1 MEHES
6 TCEFCQTWQIVDL
19 TLNMKKNK
27 LQKAIKLKNEQNARK
42 EQLNSIMALPLREAA
57 AQYALGSVFYEVN
70 VPEINSA
77 AVLVD
82 YIIEHQVLSFDGMKL
97 YDPLKRL
104 TQEDV
109 LELLKQVFEKKI
121 IDLTEFEQGYQ
132 GVVKE
137 KL

>member
-19 TLNMKKNK
+19 TLNMEKNK
-27 LQKAIKLKNEQNARK
+27 PQKAIKLKNEQNARK

-57 AQYALGSVFYEVN
+57 AQYALGSIFFEVN
-70 VPEINSA
+70 LPDFNSA
-77 AVLVD
+77 ATLVS
-82 YIIEHQVLSFDGMKL
+82 YIAEEHTIPSEGLTL
-97 YDPLKRL
+97 YSPLEQL
-104 TQEDV
+104 MEEDIV
-109 LELLKQVFEKKI
+109 ELLKQIFEKKI